1 MRLIDADEL
10 MEHACKDKLDSRDL
24 IVQMIENAQTIEP
37 IYRVGKE
44 LILKVPAKVTGYSE
58 TEEGAAVEVYI
69 FVGRIRTKVTLRP
82 EELEKYVAYVAPAGL
97 SIM

>member
-10 MEHACKDKLDSRDL
+10 MEHVYRDRLDSREL
-24 IVQMIENAQTIEP
+24 IAKMVENAQTIEP

-58 TEEGAAVEVYI
+58 TEEGAAVEVSI
-69 FVGRIRTKVTLRP
+69 SIGKIRTKETLCP
-82 EELEKYVAYVAPAGL
+82 KELEKYVVCAAPAGL

>member
-10 MEHACKDKLDSRDL
+10 IEHACKDRLDSRDL
-24 IVQMIENAQTIEP
+24 IVQMIENAPTIEQ

-44 LILKVPAKVTGYSE
+44 LVLKIPAKVTGYTE
-58 TEEGAAVEVYI
+58 TEEGAAVEVSLS
-69 FVGRIRTKVTLRP
+69 VGKIRTKETLSP
-82 EELEKYVAYVAPAGL
+82 EELEKYVVCAAPAGL